1 MLTLVPTPVGNLKDI
16 TLRALE
22 VLKASDVIL
31 AEDTRKTRILL
42 NHYEIKQPCESYHA
56 HNEHA
61 KTASLVKRMEE
72 GQKMALVTDA
82 GTPAISD
89 PGFLLV
95 RAAIKAGIEVDC
107 LPGATAFVPALVM
120 SGLPADRFAFEGF
133 LPLKGKHGR
142 LERVKDDPR
151 TLIFYESPHRI
162 GRTLTTMAEILG
174 GARQVAIVREI
185 SKIYQETRRMTL
197 EEAARTIEDESI
209 KGEIV
214 LVVEGRP

>member
-72 GQKMALVTDA
+72 GQKMGDIAPKD
-82 GTPAISD
+82 GSPY
-89 PGFLLV
+89 
-95 RAAIKAGIEVDC
+95 RAFFETYIRAHSVGERIK
-107 LPGATAFVPALVM
+107 
-120 SGLPADRFAFEGF
+120 
-133 LPLKGKHGR
+133 K
-142 LERVKDDPR
+142 
-151 TLIFYESPHRI
+151 
-162 GRTLTTMAEILG
+162 
-174 GARQVAIVREI
+174 
-185 SKIYQETRRMTL
+185 
-197 EEAARTIEDESI
+197 
-209 KGEIV
+209 
-214 LVVEGRP
+214 